1 MIAFRVSINGGVS
14 IVGSQA
20 DWAVL
25 TAIVT
30 AIRNNDASD
39 TAEQIQ
45 VSLGGLSRR
54 SLCGFAEHFRWPELS
69 VQVGDRVEIDIIE
82 TENPNEPA
90 KRFRSDRE
98 IEESPFTEAELR
110 ELKYKEYLE
119 LKAEFEPGIKTVSET
134 ARGSEDAR

>member
-54 SLCGFAEHFRWPELS
+54 SLCGFAEHFRWPES
-69 VQVGDRVEIDIIE
+69 NVGVGDRVELEVIDA
-82 TENPNEPA
+82 ENPNQPA
-90 KRFRSDRE
+90 RRYRSDRE
-98 IEESPFTEAELR
+98 MQESPFTETELR
-110 ELKYKEYLE
+110 ELRYKEYLE
-119 LKAEFEPGIKTVSET
+119 LKAEFEPETGNETVCRIT
-134 ARGSEDAR
+134 